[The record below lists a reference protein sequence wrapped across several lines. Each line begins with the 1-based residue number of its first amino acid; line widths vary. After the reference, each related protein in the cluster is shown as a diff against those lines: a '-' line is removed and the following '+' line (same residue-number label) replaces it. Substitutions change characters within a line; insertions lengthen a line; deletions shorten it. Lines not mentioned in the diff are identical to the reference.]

1 MARPIILAMEEY
13 EGTDPNDLDFS
24 DFEPVMGTEVEDL
37 ATDIDNTIVAIDDLD
52 THSEINDIIATE
64 GVGNRPQIAA
74 IALSALEQRLFGSA
88 ITVPRVG
95 TESRTRIATEGKN
108 IFKRA
113 WAAIVKFFKKL
124 WSKIKSIFTGDKKK
138 KTKKKAKAVKDAN
151 VDAAIKALPVLEDP
165 VVQEVIEQEN
175 PTKQQIEQAV
185 KNAKNGGEAIKAISI
200 VSIANKMRK
209 DVSIHSLENN
219 KLRTIKDI
227 VDTLPK
233 ATEVINGIDTTIKGL
248 ITQLDNVMST
258 ADAIIKNGSS
268 GNSDELKGITEKAEQ
283 LKKITMQVLQDVY
296 VPGYKMINGKE
307 IVPLVYEEF
316 RKQKQEKIVE
326 TLNYMLTKKD
336 QISANID
343 KIAEFQTAMDK
354 HSDQMKIYEGLTSEY
369 EVAAEKAGDGSKEA
383 MQSLLSVFKAMM
395 SYYST
400 LTKVAGAYFK
410 FSDQITLYVMS
421 AAEIKSN

>member
-1 MARPIILAMEEY
+1 MKRGIILAMEEY
-13 EGTDPNDLDFS
+13 EGADPNDFDFS
-24 DFEPVMGTEVEDL
+24 DFESVMGSDVVDLTTE
-37 ATDIDNTIVAIDDLD
+37 IDNTVDAVDDVLLHD
-52 THSEINDIIATE
+52 EITEIIATE
-64 GVGNRPQIAA
+64 GMGNRPQIAA
-74 IALSALEQRLFGSA
+74 IALSALETRLFGKP
-88 ITVPRVG
+88 IIVPRVG
-95 TESRTRIATEGKN
+95 TESNTRVATEGKN

-124 WSKIKSIFTGDKKK
+124 WNKIKSIFTGDKKK

-151 VDAAIKALPVLEDP
+151 VDAAIEALPVLEDP
-165 VVQEVIEQEN
+165 AVQEVIEQEN

-185 KNAKNGGEAIKAISI
+185 KNAKNGGEAIKATSI
-200 VSIANKMRK
+200 VTIANKMRK

-233 ATEVINGIDTTIKGL
+233 ATQVINGIDASIKGL
-248 ITQLDNVMST
+248 VTQLDKVMST
-258 ADAIIKNGSS
+258 ADAIIKNGGS
-268 GNSDELKGITEKAEQ
+268 GNSDELKGITEKADQ
-283 LKKITMQVLQDVY
+283 LKKITMQVLQEVY

-307 IVPLVYEEF
+307 IVPLAYEEF

-336 QISANID
+336 QISADID

-369 EVAAEKAGDGSKEA
+369 EAAAEKAGDDSKEA

-421 AAEIKSN
+421 AAEIKG

>member
-1 MARPIILAMEEY
+1 MKRGIILAMEEY
-13 EGTDPNDLDFS
+13 EGADPNDFDFS
-24 DFEPVMGTEVEDL
+24 DFESVMGSDVVDLTTE
-37 ATDIDNTIVAIDDLD
+37 IDNTVDAVDDVLLHD
-52 THSEINDIIATE
+52 EITEIIATE
-64 GVGNRPQIAA
+64 GMGNRPQIAA
-74 IALSALEQRLFGSA
+74 IALSALETRLFGKP
-88 ITVPRVG
+88 IIVPRVG
-95 TESRTRIATEGKN
+95 TESNTRVATEGKN

-124 WSKIKSIFTGDKKK
+124 WNKIKSIFTGDKKK

-151 VDAAIKALPVLEDP
+151 VDAAIEALPVLEDP
-165 VVQEVIEQEN
+165 AVQEVIEQEN

-185 KNAKNGGEAIKAISI
+185 KNAKNGGEAIKATSI
-200 VSIANKMRK
+200 VTIANKMRK

-233 ATEVINGIDTTIKGL
+233 ATQVINGIDASIKGL
-248 ITQLDNVMST
+248 VTQLDKVMST
-258 ADAIIKNGSS
+258 ADAIIKNGGS
-268 GNSDELKGITEKAEQ
+268 GNSDELKGITEKADQ
-283 LKKITMQVLQDVY
+283 LKKITMQVLQEVY

-307 IVPLVYEEF
+307 IVPLAYEEF

-336 QISANID
+336 QISADID

-369 EVAAEKAGDGSKEA
+369 EAAAEKAGDGSKEA

-421 AAEIKSN
+421 AAEIKG

>member
-1 MARPIILAMEEY
+1 MKRGIILAMEEY
-13 EGTDPNDLDFS
+13 EGADPNDFDFS
-24 DFEPVMGTEVEDL
+24 DFESVMGSDVVDLTTE
-37 ATDIDNTIVAIDDLD
+37 IDNTVDAVDDVLLHD
-52 THSEINDIIATE
+52 EITEIIATE
-64 GVGNRPQIAA
+64 GMGNRPQIAA
-74 IALSALEQRLFGSA
+74 IALSALETRLFGKPM
-88 ITVPRVG
+88 IVPRVG
-95 TESRTRIATEGKN
+95 TESNTRVATEGKN

-124 WSKIKSIFTGDKKK
+124 WNKIKSIFTGDKKK

-151 VDAAIKALPVLEDP
+151 VDAAIEALPVLEDP
-165 VVQEVIEQEN
+165 AVQEVIEQEN

-200 VSIANKMRK
+200 VTIANKMRK

-233 ATEVINGIDTTIKGL
+233 ATQVINGIDASIKGL
-248 ITQLDNVMST
+248 VTQLDKVMST
-258 ADAIIKNGSS
+258 ADAIIKNGGS
-268 GNSDELKGITEKAEQ
+268 GNSDELKGITEKADQ
-283 LKKITMQVLQDVY
+283 LKKITMQVLQEVY

-307 IVPLVYEEF
+307 IVPLAYEEF

-336 QISANID
+336 QISADID

-369 EVAAEKAGDGSKEA
+369 EAAAEKAGDGSKEA

-421 AAEIKSN
+421 AAEIKG

>member
-1 MARPIILAMEEY
+1 MKRGIILAMEEY
-13 EGTDPNDLDFS
+13 EGVDPNDFDFS
-24 DFEPVMGTEVEDL
+24 DFESVMGSDVVDLTTE
-37 ATDIDNTIVAIDDLD
+37 IDNTVDAVDDVLLHD
-52 THSEINDIIATE
+52 EITEIIATE
-64 GVGNRPQIAA
+64 GMGNRPQIAA
-74 IALSALEQRLFGSA
+74 IALSALETRLFGKP
-88 ITVPRVG
+88 IIVPRVG
-95 TESRTRIATEGKN
+95 TESNTRVATEGKN

-124 WSKIKSIFTGDKKK
+124 WNKIKSIFTGDKKK

-151 VDAAIKALPVLEDP
+151 VDAAIEALPVLEDP
-165 VVQEVIEQEN
+165 AVQEVIEQEN

-185 KNAKNGGEAIKAISI
+185 KNAKNGGEAIKATSI
-200 VSIANKMRK
+200 VTIANKMRK

-233 ATEVINGIDTTIKGL
+233 ATQVINGIDASIKGL
-248 ITQLDNVMST
+248 VTQLDKVMST
-258 ADAIIKNGSS
+258 ADAIIKNGGS
-268 GNSDELKGITEKAEQ
+268 GNSDELKGITEKADQ
-283 LKKITMQVLQDVY
+283 LKKITMQVLQEVY

-307 IVPLVYEEF
+307 IVPLAYEEF

-336 QISANID
+336 QISADID

-369 EVAAEKAGDGSKEA
+369 EAAAEKAGDGSKEA

-410 FSDQITLYVMS
+410 FSDQITLYVIS
-421 AAEIKSN
+421 AAEIKG

>member
-13 EGTDPNDLDFS
+13 EGADPNDFDFS
-24 DFEPVMGTEVEDL
+24 DFESVMGSDVVDLTTE
-37 ATDIDNTIVAIDDLD
+37 IDNTVDAVDDVLLHD
-52 THSEINDIIATE
+52 EITEIIATE
-64 GVGNRPQIAA
+64 GMGNRPQIAA
-74 IALSALEQRLFGSA
+74 IALSALETRLFGKP
-88 ITVPRVG
+88 IIVPRVG
-95 TESRTRIATEGKN
+95 TESNTRVATEGKN

-124 WSKIKSIFTGDKKK
+124 WNKIKSIFTGDKKK

-151 VDAAIKALPVLEDP
+151 VDAAIEALPVLEDP
-165 VVQEVIEQEN
+165 AVQEVIEQEN

-200 VSIANKMRK
+200 VTIANKMRK

-233 ATEVINGIDTTIKGL
+233 ATQVINGIDASIKGL
-248 ITQLDNVMST
+248 VTQLDKVMST
-258 ADAIIKNGSS
+258 ADAIIKNGGS
-268 GNSDELKGITEKAEQ
+268 GNSDELKGITEKADQ
-283 LKKITMQVLQDVY
+283 LKKITMQVLQEVY

-307 IVPLVYEEF
+307 IVPLAYEEF

-336 QISANID
+336 QISADID

-369 EVAAEKAGDGSKEA
+369 EAAAEKAGDGSKEA

-421 AAEIKSN
+421 AAEIKG